1 MRGAVQGGRLRV
13 GPIRLRAL
21 RRGLGTAVHRR
32 RSDLGVPR
40 RVLDEGGSGRDPRDR
55 RWPLSGAREA
65 IRRAGAPRESS
76 SRRYRLRRGYQR
88 ARHRR
93 KRWGE
98 DVSGL
103 SRCGRV
109 RDARGEARHARF
121 QGRLMSK
128 SAKRVFKIVGIA
140 ALGLATFGVGSLLAG
155 GAAIGSAL
163 GGGIAVG
170 SLSVSFSTLVTVG
183 LAALSIGTLPD
194 VPSLEKTGANNRG
207 QAILNPD
214 ALGVFAFGNTTVP
227 LNLVYERAVGE
238 NDEQVENVFAHAWHR
253 IESYEA
259 LYIEGE
265 EVT

>member
-1 MRGAVQGGRLRV
+1 RFSTAEGTRAALKPARPAGIRTTGLASLDGSGQHSDESAGLAAPVGGLHLRMPGAVQGGRLRM
-13 GPIRLRAL
+13 GSIRLRAL

-76 SRRYRLRRGYQR
+76 SRRHRLRRGDQR
-88 ARHRR
+88 ARHLR

-98 DVSGL
+98 DARDL
-103 SRCGRV
+103 SRRGRV
-109 RDARGEARHARF
+109 RAARGEARHACVP
-121 QGRLMSK
+121 GRLMSK

-140 ALGLATFGVGSLLAG
+140 VLGLATWGIGSLIAG
-155 GAAIGSAL
+155 GAAIGSAI

-183 LAALSIGTLPD
+183 LAAL
-194 VPSLEKTGANNRG
+194 
-207 QAILNPD
+207 
-214 ALGVFAFGNTTVP
+214 
-227 LNLVYERAVGE
+227 
-238 NDEQVENVFAHAWHR
+238 
-253 IESYEA
+253 
-259 LYIEGE
+259 
-265 EVT
+265 